1 MIKRAFLFLSIA
13 AFALPLPA
21 KILYFETTGSD
32 SNTCTFTAPC
42 RSFLALGS
50 HGVTLSDGD
59 TALALDSVDFTA
71 NGTSQYQFGNITIDG
86 GAHGAFIT
94 GSPASEGNA
103 ALQLTANTAANM
115 IRNATV
121 IVPNASSPV
130 GIAFL
135 LNAGGLISF
144 ENVSVVLQG
153 PAGAMGISGL
163 VTGSSAIGL
172 TGSKSPEPATEL
184 FRLASLALRKRNTS
198 STTLRSMHAAPA

>member
-1 MIKRAFLFLSIA
+1 MIKQAFLFLTIA
-13 AFALPLPA
+13 ACALPLSA

-32 SNTCTFTAPC
+32 TNKCTFTAPC

-50 HGVTLSDGD
+50 NGVTLNDGD

-71 NGTSQYQFGNITIDG
+71 NASSQYEFGNITIDG

-94 GSPASEGNA
+94 GSPASEGSA
-103 ALQLTANTAANM
+103 ALQLTVNTAANIV
-115 IRNATV
+115 IRNVTV

-144 ENVSVVLQG
+144 EKVS
-153 PAGAMGISGL
+153 
-163 VTGSSAIGL
+163 
-172 TGSKSPEPATEL
+172 
-184 FRLASLALRKRNTS
+184 
-198 STTLRSMHAAPA
+198 